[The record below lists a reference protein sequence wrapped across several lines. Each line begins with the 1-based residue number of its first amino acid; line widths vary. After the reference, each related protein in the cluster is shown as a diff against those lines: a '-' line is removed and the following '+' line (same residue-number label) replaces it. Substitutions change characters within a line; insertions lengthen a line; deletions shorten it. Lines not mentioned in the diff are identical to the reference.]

1 MMDVVE
7 KEAAAKGYHPD
18 LLVTPEDVEG
28 NGRPKPYMIFRNMQ
42 LLQAEDIRK
51 VMKVGDTASDM
62 KEGKN
67 AGVYTVG
74 VLEGSSALGMSQEEF
89 EGLTGQEQQKELDRA
104 KKILMDAGADRVI
117 RSLKELP
124 HIIFS

>member
-1 MMDVVE
+1 
-7 KEAAAKGYHPD
+7 
-18 LLVTPEDVEG
+18 
-28 NGRPKPYMIFRNMQ
+28 
-42 LLQAEDIRK
+42 
-51 VMKVGDTASDM
+51 
-62 KEGKN
+62 
-67 AGVYTVG
+67 
-74 VLEGSSALGMSQEEF
+74 MSQEEF

>member
-1 MMDVVE
+1 
-7 KEAAAKGYHPD
+7 
-18 LLVTPEDVEG
+18 
-28 NGRPKPYMIFRNMQ
+28 MQ
-42 LLQAEDIRK
+42 LLQAEDVRK